1 MAGRFEGNVVM
12 VSAAYN
18 AGPSR
23 PPRWI
28 EDYGDPRRGDI
39 DIVDWI
45 EMVPFRETQNY
56 IMRVTESL
64 PVYRA
69 RLGLTPLPLPFTQEL
84 VGSTLNAFA
93 PKGE

>member
-1 MAGRFEGNVVM
+1 
-12 VSAAYN
+12 
-18 AGPSR
+18 
-23 PPRWI
+23 
-28 EDYGDPRRGDI
+28 
-39 DIVDWI
+39 
-45 EMVPFRETQNY
+45 MVPFRETQNY

>member
-1 MAGRFEGNVVM
+1 M
-12 VSAAYN
+12 
-18 AGPSR
+18 
-23 PPRWI
+23 
-28 EDYGDPRRGDI
+28 
-39 DIVDWI
+39 VDWI

-69 RLGLTPLPLPFTQEL
+69 RLGLDPLPVPFFEEL
-84 VGSTLNAFA
+84 VGSTLLSFA